1 MNSVIFILLGIQVLY
16 GSGLPT
22 YDDYN
27 RQPQAEAALNASL
40 AKLNSFLRGPNLYG
54 VTRSFLKASIPLGRD
69 SYLLVIQF
77 DVCETSCRKNSGKH
91 PDECDFKFGRY
102 ARSSRCTSIVHISG
116 QEINRVT
123 VDCSFSGDSS
133 SESMS
138 SSSEEMVSMGRGRSN
153 RRPGMQHS
161 LGNGMSPALRPNHQ
175 PNISDSQKWE

>member
-102 ARSSRCTSIVHISG
+102 A
-116 QEINRVT
+116 
-123 VDCSFSGDSS
+123 
-133 SESMS
+133 
-138 SSSEEMVSMGRGRSN
+138 MVSMGRGRSN